1 METDH
6 PRILSLTVFQ
16 LAIEI
21 RQLPTMTVALL
32 YVLCAS
38 LTDQGMQAGQ
48 RAVSDSTSESFVG
61 SVSVRLSRATC

>member
-1 METDH
+1 MEADH
-6 PRILSLTVFQ
+6 PRILSTTVFQ

-32 YVLCAS
+32 YVLCAC